1 MCLARR
7 LQVVSL
13 IGSAALFSTSCA
25 SRVRPIARGTRPATQ
40 RLLTA
45 TKKELIQKIADS
57 YESIQSFST
66 TVDLTPSL
74 GSVYKGQIKDYT
86 DITAYIDFRK
96 PGFIHIAGLLPVVR
110 TTAFNMVSDG
120 TEFRVL
126 LALKNRFIV
135 GRNDAPGGSPNKLE
149 NIRPET
155 FLSAMLVRPID
166 PQKDMTIMLDDTTET
181 TASYQLGIV
190 RKDADGELLISRR
203 ITFDRVNLQVVE
215 QREYDAGGSIVS
227 RSRYD
232 DWHIYDN
239 IRFPAHI
246 EITRPKDEYGI
257 VLLITK
263 MDINKP
269 VPNARFV
276 LAQPEGSELQTI
288 GLTSSTQP
296 LENGKDPK

>member
-1 MCLARR
+1 
-7 LQVVSL
+7 
-13 IGSAALFSTSCA
+13 
-25 SRVRPIARGTRPATQ
+25 
-40 RLLTA
+40 
-45 TKKELIQKIADS
+45 
-57 YESIQSFST
+57 
-66 TVDLTPSL
+66 LTPSL

-96 PGFIHIAGLLPVVR
+96 PGFIHVAGLLPVVH

-120 TEFRVL
+120 TDFRVL

-166 PQKDMTIMLDDTTET
+166 PEREITVLLDDTTED
-181 TASYQLGIV
+181 TANYQLAV
-190 RKDADGELLISRR
+190 LQKRSELDFFVSRR
-203 ITFDRVNLQVVE
+203 ITFDRVNLQITE
-215 QREYDAGGSIVS
+215 QREYDPGGSIVS

-246 EITRPKDEYGI
+246 EITRPKDEYGL
-257 VLLITK
+257 VLLVTK

-269 VPNARFV
+269 VPDTKFV
-276 LAQPEGSELQTI
+276 LAQPEGAELQTI
-288 GLTSSTQP
+288 GLTQSAQP
-296 LENGKDPK
+296 SETTKEPK